1 MRILLFLPL
10 ILFFFINCGGRQ
22 NNEALNDP
30 EIVPRDSDTVFHEVP
45 GEGHSGIG
53 EFKAYPENILE
64 TLSANPSFSTFLSLL
79 NQTGIADH
87 LIEDEGPV
95 TVFAPTNEA
104 FSALGEARLEQLMD
118 AGNRT
123 MLTEILQYHVVEGVI
138 GLSAMVDGQ
147 ALTAKNGQ
155 KLNLQT
161 QNGNIQVNEATIQT
175 DAMQTENGIIY
186 SIDKVLVPAAR

>member
-53 EFKAYPENILE
+53 EFEDYPENILE

-79 NQTGIADH
+79 NQTDIADK
-87 LIEDEGPV
+87 LTEDGPA

-118 AGNRT
+118 AGNST
-123 MLTEILQYHVVEGVI
+123 LLTEMLQYHVVEGI
-138 GLSAMVDGQ
+138 IDFSAMADGEV
-147 ALTAKNGQ
+147 LTAKNGQ
-155 KLNLQT
+155 ELNIQT
-161 QNGNIQVNEATIQT
+161 QDGNFQVNEANIQAE
-175 DAMQTENGIIY
+175 AMRTENGIIY
-186 SIDKVLVPAAR
+186 RIDKVLVPVSR